1 MSRLT
6 GTPNVVA
13 MISFTAASA
22 TSIRTMLPH
31 PFAAAPVPVHR

>member
-6 GTPNVVA
+6 GTPKVVA
-13 MISFTAASA
+13 MISFTTASA

-31 PFAAAPVPVHR
+31 SFRRLPMPVHR